1 MHFVAFH
8 ERKPA
13 FNVVLNFRSEGEKEV
28 HQRGESTHTT
38 LLVLERDIWTQRLRR
53 ALKSD
58 KIQPPIDF
66 VDWQMSH
73 EDEDM
78 SVWRALSHPH
88 WSSAWGDA

>member
-1 MHFVAFH
+1 
-8 ERKPA
+8 
-13 FNVVLNFRSEGEKEV
+13 
-28 HQRGESTHTT
+28 
-38 LLVLERDIWTQRLRR
+38 LRR

-58 KIQPPIDF
+58 KIQPAIDF

-73 EDEDM
+73 DDENM